1 VLDKETEALF
11 QSGGKGMKVKI
22 FGKKDCNLCKAS
34 ISKFKFFLDKWELAE
49 RIELAFYDLDTVDGL
64 TEGSLLDAL
73 EVPTIILEED
83 GVEIARWEKRIPR
96 SDEFGEIFI
105 SKA

>member
-1 VLDKETEALF
+1 
-11 QSGGKGMKVKI
+11 MKVKI

-34 ISKFKFFLDKWELAE
+34 LKKFQFFLDKWELTE
-49 RIELAFYDLDTVDGL
+49 RIELTFYDLDTVDGL

-83 GVEIARWEKRIPR
+83 GMEVARWEKTIPK
-96 SDEFGEIFI
+96 SDEFGEIFV
-105 SKA
+105 SKS

>member
-1 VLDKETEALF
+1 
-11 QSGGKGMKVKI
+11 MKVKI
-22 FGKKDCNLCKAS
+22 FGKKDCPICKAS
-34 ISKFKFFLDKWELAE
+34 LRKFEFFLHKWELAE
-49 RIELAFYDLDTVDGL
+49 RVELAFYDLDTVDGL

-73 EVPTIILEED
+73 EVPTIVLEDE

-96 SDEFGEIFI
+96 SDELGEIFI

>member
-1 VLDKETEALF
+1 
-11 QSGGKGMKVKI
+11 MKVKI
-22 FGKKDCNLCKAS
+22 FGKRDCNICKAS
-34 ISKFKFFLDKWELAE
+34 LRKLKFFLDKWELAE

-64 TEGSLLDAL
+64 SEGSFLDAL

>member
-1 VLDKETEALF
+1 
-11 QSGGKGMKVKI
+11 MKVKI

-34 ISKFKFFLDKWELAE
+34 LRKFRFFLGKWELVE
-49 RIELAFYDLDTVDGL
+49 RIELTFYDLDTVDGL

-96 SDEFGEIFI
+96 SEEFEKILV
-105 SKA
+105 SKS